1 MPQITIQ
8 DLTIGYRGPSLLEE
22 VSCRVEPGER
32 IGLLGRNGSGKTTLM
47 RLISGQEMPQS
58 GKIELSEGTR
68 VAVLPQDVPLDITG
82 TVDEV
87 VALGLPPELSE
98 IENHWQR
105 DQLVERI
112 LLQMDLDGTI
122 PFQSLSTGMKRR
134 VLLAQAIV
142 SKPEVL
148 LLDEPTNHLDIDAI
162 TWLEGFLSSLPST
175 LLFVTHD
182 RAFLTRLA
190 KRILEIDRGQLF
202 DWSCDYPTFLK
213 RKELALHAE
222 EKQQSLFDKKLAQEE
237 VWIRTG
243 VKARRTRNEGRVRA
257 LEAMRSERAQRR
269 KTEGDVKIQIDAGER
284 SGMLV
289 CNLTGAS
296 FGYGDKTIIP
306 PLDLTIMRGDKVGI
320 IGRNGAGKST
330 LLKGLLGKLEPTSG
344 KVRQGTKLEVAYFDQ
359 TREILDMDKT
369 AEENVGEGKTMITV
383 NGKSKHIIGYLQD
396 FLFTPDQC
404 RSPIRFFSGGQ
415 RNRLL
420 LAKLFARP
428 ANMLVMDEPTNDLDT
443 ESLELLEE
451 RLVDYEGTVLVVSH
465 DRSFLDNVVTSTIV
479 FEEDGVKEYVGGY
492 DDWLRQR
499 QVVKKGAGNSAAQSK
514 GAAPSRKDSESA
526 RNASTGN
533 SKSSDPKSAKST
545 SESSSV
551 AIAKKMSF
559 KDKHDMEKLPEQIE
573 KLEAE
578 QRGIHHKMTDGEYFK
593 KPQKQIANDQLRLK
607 ELDELLVKSYARLE
621 DLLSRNS

>member
-8 DLTIGYRGPSLLEE
+8 ELTIGYRGPSLLSE
-22 VSCRVEPGER
+22 VSCRIEPGEK

-47 RLISGQEMPQS
+47 RLISGQEQPQS
-58 GKIELSEGTR
+58 GTIEMSEGTR
-68 VAVLPQDVPLDITG
+68 VAVLPQDVPLDIDG
-82 TVDEV
+82 TVEEV
-87 VALGLPPELSE
+87 VARGLEAEMNE

-105 DQLVERI
+105 DQFVERV
-112 LLQMDLDGTI
+112 LTQMELDGTV

-269 KTEGDVKIQIDAGER
+269 KTEGNVKMQIDAGER

-296 FGYGDKTIIP
+296 FGYGDNVIIP
-306 PLDLTIMRGDKVGI
+306 PLDLTILRGDKVGI

-330 LLKGLLGKLEPTSG
+330 LLKGLLGKLAPLQG

-359 TREILDMDKT
+359 TREILDLDKT
-369 AEENVGEGKTMITV
+369 AEENVGQGKTMITV
-383 NGKSKHIIGYLQD
+383 NGKTKHIIGYLQD
-396 FLFTPDQC
+396 FLFTPEQA
-404 RSPIRFFSGGQ
+404 RSSIRFFSGGQ

-479 FEEDGVKEYVGGY
+479 FEEDGIKEYVGGY

-499 QVVKKGAGNSAAQSK
+499 QSGKKAIAAAEVTRKANVSAMPQRSN
-514 GAAPSRKDSESA
+514 G
-526 RNASTGN
+526 
-533 SKSSDPKSAKST
+533 ST
-545 SESSSV
+545 SDDGGESV
-551 AIAKKMSF
+551 ATAKKLTF
-559 KDKHDMEKLPEQIE
+559 KEKQELEKIPMQIE
-573 KLEAE
+573 QYEAE
-578 QRGIHHKMTDGEYFK
+578 QRSIHAKMAESEYFK
-593 KPQKQIANDQLRLK
+593 KAQSQIVKDQRRLSD
-607 ELDELLVKSYARLE
+607 LDDLLVQSYARLE
-621 DLLSRNS
+621 DFLARNA

>member
-8 DLTIGYRGPSLLEE
+8 ELTIGYRGPSLLSE
-22 VSCRVEPGER
+22 VSCRIEPGEK

-47 RLISGQEMPQS
+47 RLIAGQEQAQS
-58 GKIELSEGTR
+58 GTIEMSEGTR
-68 VAVLPQDVPLDITG
+68 VAVLPQDVPLDIEG
-82 TVDEV
+82 TVEEV
-87 VALGLPPELSE
+87 VARGLPADMNE

-105 DQLVERI
+105 DQFVERI
-112 LLQMDLDGTI
+112 LAQMELDGAVQ
-122 PFQSLSTGMKRR
+122 FQSLSTGMKRR

-182 RAFLTRLA
+182 RDFLTRLA

-202 DWSCDYPTFLK
+202 DWTCDYPTFLK

-269 KTEGDVKIQIDAGER
+269 KTEGTVKMQIDAGER

-289 CNLTGAS
+289 CSLTDAS
-296 FGYGDKTIIP
+296 FGYGQDVIIP

-330 LLKGLLGKLEPTSG
+330 LLKGLLGKLAPLQGS
-344 KVRQGTKLEVAYFDQ
+344 VRQGTKLEVAYFDQ
-359 TREILDMDKT
+359 TREILDLDKT
-369 AEENVGEGKTMITV
+369 AEENVGLGKTMITV
-383 NGKSKHIIGYLQD
+383 NGKTKHIIGYLQD
-396 FLFTPDQC
+396 FLFTPEQA

-465 DRSFLDNVVTSTIV
+465 DRAFLDNVVTSTIV
-479 FEEDGVKEYVGGY
+479 FEPEGIKEYVGGY

-499 QVVKKGAGNSAAQSK
+499 QSGKKAVAA
-514 GAAPSRKDSESA
+514 AESN
-526 RNASTGN
+526 RRSTVTASV
-533 SKSSDPKSAKST
+533 SKSSAST
-545 SESSSV
+545 SDSGGESV
-551 AIAKKMSF
+551 AIARKLSF
-559 KDKHDMEKLPEQIE
+559 KEKQERERLPVQIE
-573 KLEAE
+573 QYEAE
-578 QRGIHHKMTDGEYFK
+578 QRSIHAKMAEPEYFK
-593 KPQKQIANDQLRLK
+593 RAQAQIVKDQRRLSD
-607 ELDELLVKSYARLE
+607 LDDLLVQSYARLE
-621 DLLSRNS
+621 DYLARED

>member
-8 DLTIGYRGPSLLEE
+8 ELTIGYRGPSLLSE
-22 VSCRVEPGER
+22 VSCRIEPGEK

-47 RLISGQEMPQS
+47 RLISGQEQAQS
-58 GKIELSEGTR
+58 GTIEMTEGTR
-68 VAVLPQDVPLDITG
+68 VAVLPQDVPLDIVG
-82 TVDEV
+82 TVEEI
-87 VALGLPPELSE
+87 VARGLPSEMEEL
-98 IENHWQR
+98 ENHWQR

-112 LLQMDLDGTI
+112 LAQMELDGKVQ
-122 PFQSLSTGMKRR
+122 FQSLSTGMKRR

-269 KTEGDVKIQIDAGER
+269 KTEGSVTMQIDAGER

-289 CNLTGAS
+289 SSLTGAS
-296 FGYGDKTIIP
+296 FGYGQNVIIP

-330 LLKGLLGKLEPTSG
+330 LLKGLLGKLAPLQGT
-344 KVRQGTKLEVAYFDQ
+344 VRQGTKLEVAYFDQ
-359 TREILDMDKT
+359 TREILDLDKT
-369 AEENVGEGKTMITV
+369 AEENVGLGKSMITV
-383 NGKSKHIIGYLQD
+383 NGKTKHIIGYLQD
-396 FLFTPDQC
+396 FLFTPEQA
-404 RSPIRFFSGGQ
+404 RSSIRFFSGGQ

-479 FEEDGVKEYVGGY
+479 FEQDGIKEYVGGY

-499 QVVKKGAGNSAAQSK
+499 QSGKKAVALTETN
-514 GAAPSRKDSESA
+514 RKTTVA
-526 RNASTGN
+526 MPA
-533 SKSSDPKSAKST
+533 SKSN
-545 SESSSV
+545 SSQSQYGGQSV
-551 AIAKKMSF
+551 ATAKKMSF
-559 KDKHDMEKLPEQIE
+559 KEKHELEKLPSQIE
-573 KLEAE
+573 QYEAE
-578 QRGIHHKMTDGEYFK
+578 QRSIHAKMAEPAYFK
-593 KPQKQIANDQLRLK
+593 KAQSQIVKDQRRLSD
-607 ELDELLVKSYARLE
+607 LDDLLVQSYARLE
-621 DLLSRNS
+621 DFLARDA

>member
-8 DLTIGYRGPSLLEE
+8 ELTIGYRGPSLLSE
-22 VSCRVEPGER
+22 VSCRIEPGEK

-47 RLISGQEMPQS
+47 RLISGQEQAQS
-58 GKIELSEGTR
+58 GTIEMSEGTR
-68 VAVLPQDVPLDITG
+68 VAVLPQDVPLDIVG
-82 TVDEV
+82 TVEQI
-87 VALGLPPELSE
+87 VARGLPAEMEEL
-98 IENHWQR
+98 ENHWQR

-112 LLQMDLDGTI
+112 LSQMELDGTVE
-122 PFQSLSTGMKRR
+122 FQSLSTGMKRR

-257 LEAMRSERAQRR
+257 LEAMRSQRAQRR
-269 KTEGDVKIQIDAGER
+269 KTEGSVTMQIDAGER

-289 CNLTGAS
+289 SSLTGAS
-296 FGYGDKTIIP
+296 FGYGQNVIIP

-330 LLKGLLGKLEPTSG
+330 LLKGLLGKLAPLQGT
-344 KVRQGTKLEVAYFDQ
+344 VRQGTKLEVAYFDQ
-359 TREILDMDKT
+359 TREILDLDKT
-369 AEENVGEGKTMITV
+369 AEENVGLGKSMITV
-383 NGKSKHIIGYLQD
+383 NGKTKHIIGYLQD
-396 FLFTPDQC
+396 FLFTPEQA
-404 RSPIRFFSGGQ
+404 RSSIRFFSGGQ

-479 FEEDGVKEYVGGY
+479 FEQDGIKEYVGGY

-499 QVVKKGAGNSAAQSK
+499 QSGKKAVALAETN
-514 GAAPSRKDSESA
+514 RKTTVAMPTS
-526 RNASTGN
+526 
-533 SKSSDPKSAKST
+533 KST
-545 SESSSV
+545 SSQSEYGGESV
-551 AIAKKMSF
+551 ATAKKMSF
-559 KDKHDMEKLPEQIE
+559 KEKHELEKLPSQIE
-573 KLEAE
+573 QYEAE
-578 QRGIHHKMTDGEYFK
+578 QRSIHAKMAEPAYFK
-593 KPQKQIANDQLRLK
+593 KAQSQIVKDQRRLSD
-607 ELDELLVKSYARLE
+607 LDNLLVQSYARLE
-621 DLLSRNS
+621 DFLARDA

>member
-8 DLTIGYRGPSLLEE
+8 ELTIGYRGPSLLSE
-22 VSCRVEPGER
+22 VSCRIEPGEK

-47 RLISGQEMPQS
+47 RLIAGQEQAQS
-58 GKIELSEGTR
+58 GTIEMSEGTR
-68 VAVLPQDVPLDITG
+68 VAVLPQDVPLDIEG
-82 TVDEV
+82 TVEEV
-87 VALGLPPELSE
+87 VARGLPADMNE

-105 DQLVERI
+105 DQFVERI
-112 LLQMDLDGTI
+112 LAQMELDGAVS
-122 PFQSLSTGMKRR
+122 FQSLSTGMKRR

-202 DWSCDYPTFLK
+202 DWTCDYPTFLK

-269 KTEGDVKIQIDAGER
+269 KTEGTVKMQIDAGER

-289 CNLTGAS
+289 CSLTDAS
-296 FGYGDKTIIP
+296 FGYGQDVIIP

-330 LLKGLLGKLEPTSG
+330 LLKGLLGKLAPLQGS
-344 KVRQGTKLEVAYFDQ
+344 VRQGTKLEVAYFDQ
-359 TREILDMDKT
+359 TREILDLDKT
-369 AEENVGEGKTMITV
+369 AEENVGLGKTMITV
-383 NGKSKHIIGYLQD
+383 NGKTKHIIGYLQD
-396 FLFTPDQC
+396 FLFTPEQA

-465 DRSFLDNVVTSTIV
+465 DRAFLDNVVTSTIV
-479 FEEDGVKEYVGGY
+479 FEPEGIKEYVGGY

-499 QVVKKGAGNSAAQSK
+499 QSGKKALAAAESSRRSNVTTSVSKSNGLQSDS
-514 GAAPSRKDSESA
+514 GSES
-526 RNASTGN
+526 
-533 SKSSDPKSAKST
+533 
-545 SESSSV
+545 V
-551 AIAKKMSF
+551 AVAKKLSF
-559 KDKHDMEKLPEQIE
+559 KEKQEREKLPVQIE
-573 KLEAE
+573 QYEAE
-578 QRGIHHKMTDGEYFK
+578 QRSIHAKMAEPEYFK
-593 KPQKQIANDQLRLK
+593 RAQAQIVKDQRRLSD
-607 ELDELLVKSYARLE
+607 LDDLLVQSYAQLE
-621 DLLSRNS
+621 DYLAREV

>member
-8 DLTIGYRGPSLLEE
+8 ELTIGYRGPSLLSEI
-22 VSCRVEPGER
+22 SCRIEAGEK
-32 IGLLGRNGSGKTTLM
+32 IGLLGRNGCGKTTLM
-47 RLISGQEMPQS
+47 RLISGQEQAQS
-58 GKIELSEGTR
+58 GSIEMSEGTR
-68 VAVLPQDVPLDITG
+68 VAILPQDVPLDIEG
-82 TVDEV
+82 TVEEV
-87 VALGLPPELSE
+87 IARGLPAEMNEL
-98 IENHWQR
+98 ENHWQR
-105 DQLVERI
+105 DQFVERI
-112 LLQMDLDGTI
+112 IAQMELNGGV

-134 VLLAQAIV
+134 VLLGQAIV

-257 LEAMRSERAQRR
+257 LETMRSERAQRR
-269 KTEGDVKIQIDAGER
+269 KSEGNVKMQIDAGDR

-289 CNLTGAS
+289 CSLTEAS
-296 FGYGDKTIIP
+296 FGYGENVIIP

-330 LLKGLLGKLEPTSG
+330 LLKGLLGKLEPLQG
-344 KVRQGTKLEVAYFDQ
+344 NVRQGTKLEVAYFDQ
-359 TREILDMDKT
+359 TREVLDFDKT
-369 AEENVGEGKTMITV
+369 AEENVGLGKTMITV
-383 NGKSKHIIGYLQD
+383 NGKTKHVIGYLQD
-396 FLFTPDQC
+396 FLFTPEQA

-420 LAKLFARP
+420 LAKLFSRP

-451 RLVDYEGTVLVVSH
+451 RLVEYEGTVLVVSH

-479 FEEDGVKEYVGGY
+479 FEPEGIKEYVGGY

-499 QVVKKGAGNSAAQSK
+499 QSGKKAAALAETHRKLNPNSANSRTNLGTIMEEASSQSVV
-514 GAAPSRKDSESA
+514 
-526 RNASTGN
+526 T
-533 SKSSDPKSAKST
+533 
-545 SESSSV
+545 
-551 AIAKKMSF
+551 AKKLTF
-559 KDKHDMEKLPEQIE
+559 KEKQERENLPSQIE
-573 KLEAE
+573 KHEAE
-578 QRGIHHKMTDGEYFK
+578 QRSIHARMAEPEYFK
-593 KPQKQIANDQLRLK
+593 KSQKEIVKDQRRLSD
-607 ELDELLVKSYARLE
+607 LDELLVQSYARLE
-621 DLLSRNS
+621 EYLARET

>member
-8 DLTIGYRGPSLLEE
+8 ELTIGYRGPSLLSE
-22 VSCRVEPGER
+22 VSCRIEPGEK
-32 IGLLGRNGSGKTTLM
+32 IGLLGRNGSGKTTFM
-47 RLISGQEMPQS
+47 RLISGQEQAQS
-58 GKIELSEGTR
+58 GTIEMTEGTR
-68 VAVLPQDVPLDITG
+68 VAVLPQDVPLDIVG
-82 TVDEV
+82 TVEEI
-87 VALGLPPELSE
+87 VARGLPAEMEEL
-98 IENHWQR
+98 ENHWQR

-112 LLQMDLDGTI
+112 LSQMELDGTVQ
-122 PFQSLSTGMKRR
+122 FQSLSTGMKRR

-269 KTEGDVKIQIDAGER
+269 KTEGSVTMQIDAGER

-289 CNLTGAS
+289 SSLTGAS
-296 FGYGDKTIIP
+296 FGYGQNVIIP

-330 LLKGLLGKLEPTSG
+330 LLKGLLGKLAPLQGT
-344 KVRQGTKLEVAYFDQ
+344 VRQGTKLEVAYFDQ
-359 TREILDMDKT
+359 TREILDLDKT
-369 AEENVGEGKTMITV
+369 AEENVGLGKSMITV
-383 NGKSKHIIGYLQD
+383 NGKTKHIIGYLQD
-396 FLFTPDQC
+396 FLFTPEQA
-404 RSPIRFFSGGQ
+404 RSSIRFFSGGQ

-479 FEEDGVKEYVGGY
+479 FEKDGIKEYVGGY

-499 QVVKKGAGNSAAQSK
+499 QSGKKAVALAETN
-514 GAAPSRKDSESA
+514 RKTTVA
-526 RNASTGN
+526 MPAS
-533 SKSSDPKSAKST
+533 KST
-545 SESSSV
+545 SSQSEYGGESV
-551 AIAKKMSF
+551 ATAKKMSF
-559 KDKHDMEKLPEQIE
+559 KEKHELEKLPSQIE
-573 KLEAE
+573 QYEAE
-578 QRGIHHKMTDGEYFK
+578 QRSIHAKMAEPAYFK
-593 KPQKQIANDQLRLK
+593 KAQAQIVKDQRRLSY
-607 ELDELLVKSYARLE
+607 LDDMLVQSYARLE
-621 DLLSRNS
+621 DFLARDA

>member
-8 DLTIGYRGPSLLEE
+8 ELTIGYRGPSLLSE
-22 VSCRVEPGER
+22 VSCRIEPGEK
-32 IGLLGRNGSGKTTLM
+32 IGLLGRNGSGKTTFM
-47 RLISGQEMPQS
+47 RLISGQEQAQS
-58 GKIELSEGTR
+58 GTIEMTEGTR
-68 VAVLPQDVPLDITG
+68 VAVLPQDVPLDIVG
-82 TVDEV
+82 TVEEI
-87 VALGLPPELSE
+87 VARGLPAEMEEL
-98 IENHWQR
+98 ENHWQR

-112 LLQMDLDGTI
+112 LSQMELDGTVQ
-122 PFQSLSTGMKRR
+122 FQSLSTGMKRR

-257 LEAMRSERAQRR
+257 LEAMRSDRAQRR
-269 KTEGDVKIQIDAGER
+269 KTEGSVTMQIDAGER

-289 CNLTGAS
+289 SSLTGAS
-296 FGYGDKTIIP
+296 FGYGQNVIIP

-330 LLKGLLGKLEPTSG
+330 LLKGLLGKLAPLQGT
-344 KVRQGTKLEVAYFDQ
+344 VRQGTKLEVAYFDQ
-359 TREILDMDKT
+359 TREILDLDKT
-369 AEENVGEGKTMITV
+369 AEENVGLGKSMITV
-383 NGKSKHIIGYLQD
+383 NGKTKHIIGYLQD
-396 FLFTPDQC
+396 FLFTPEQA
-404 RSPIRFFSGGQ
+404 RSSIRFFSGGQ

-479 FEEDGVKEYVGGY
+479 FEQDGIKEYVGGY

-499 QVVKKGAGNSAAQSK
+499 QSGKKAVALAETN
-514 GAAPSRKDSESA
+514 RKTTVA
-526 RNASTGN
+526 MPAS
-533 SKSSDPKSAKST
+533 KST
-545 SESSSV
+545 SSQSEYGGESV
-551 AIAKKMSF
+551 ATAKKMSF
-559 KDKHDMEKLPEQIE
+559 KEKHELEKLPSQIE
-573 KLEAE
+573 QYEAE
-578 QRGIHHKMTDGEYFK
+578 QRSIHAKMAEPAYFK
-593 KPQKQIANDQLRLK
+593 KAQAQIVKDQRRLSD
-607 ELDELLVKSYARLE
+607 LDDMLVQSYARLE
-621 DLLSRNS
+621 DFLARDA

>member
-8 DLTIGYRGPSLLEE
+8 ELTIGYRGPSLLSE
-22 VSCRVEPGER
+22 VSCRIEPGEK

-47 RLISGQEMPQS
+47 RLISGQEQAQS
-58 GKIELSEGTR
+58 GTIEMSEGTR
-68 VAVLPQDVPLDITG
+68 VAVLPQDVPLDIVG
-82 TVDEV
+82 TVEEI
-87 VALGLPPELSE
+87 VARGLPSEMEEL
-98 IENHWQR
+98 ENHWQR

-112 LLQMDLDGTI
+112 LSQMELDGLVQ
-122 PFQSLSTGMKRR
+122 FQSLSTGMKRR

-269 KTEGDVKIQIDAGER
+269 TTEGNVKMQIDAGER

-289 CNLTGAS
+289 CSLADAS
-296 FGYGDKTIIP
+296 FGYGQKVIIP

-330 LLKGLLGKLEPTSG
+330 LLKGLLGKLAPLQG
-344 KVRQGTKLEVAYFDQ
+344 MVRQGTKLEVAYFDQ
-359 TREILDMDKT
+359 TREILDLDKT
-369 AEENVGEGKTMITV
+369 AEENVGLGKSMITV
-383 NGKSKHIIGYLQD
+383 NGKTKHIIGYLQD
-396 FLFTPDQC
+396 FLFTPEQA
-404 RSPIRFFSGGQ
+404 RSSIRFFSGGQ

-479 FEEDGVKEYVGGY
+479 FEQEGIKEYVGGY

-499 QVVKKGAGNSAAQSK
+499 QTGKKAASL
-514 GAAPSRKDSESA
+514 AETNRKTT
-526 RNASTGN
+526 NAIPAS
-533 SKSSDPKSAKST
+533 KST
-545 SESSSV
+545 SSQSEYSVESI
-551 AIAKKMSF
+551 ATAKKMSF
-559 KDKHDMEKLPEQIE
+559 KEKHELEKLPSQIE
-573 KLEAE
+573 QYEAE
-578 QRGIHHKMTDGEYFK
+578 QRSIHAKMAEPAYFK
-593 KPQKQIANDQLRLK
+593 KAQSQIVKDQRRLSD
-607 ELDELLVKSYARLE
+607 LDDLLVKSYARLE
-621 DLLSRNS
+621 GFLARDA